1 MIDKARKKAY
11 VLLTEVLAEGKFS
24 NLALKKGLEGF
35 SETDKAFITALVYG
49 TIDKIINIDYVI
61 SLYVRSRIQ
70 PKIQNILRIGAFQV
84 LYMNKVPDS
93 AAVNTSVELAKD
105 IGKGM
110 LSGFVNG
117 VLRSVVRNKENIP
130 MPKDKI
136 KQISVKY
143 SYPEFLVA
151 EMIKNRGIEATEK
164 ACAFESDHK
173 TCLRFLS
180 QDKKQQFTEKNKVIP
195 AHYFEECVYISGEV
209 KLNSSV
215 SVQSESSL
223 AAVKAL
229 DVKQND
235 TVLDCCA
242 APGGKTV
249 CIAQI
254 LNGTGK
260 VVALDKYPHRVELIK
275 NNAKRCKVENIV
287 DAFCTD
293 MTKQNDLGLFDKV
306 LVDAPCSGLGVVD
319 QKPEI
324 KLNITPESLEEIEQT
339 QYKILQNASKHV
351 KSGGVLVYSTCTVRD
366 EENINIVKRFL
377 QENKDFYLDDMTNL
391 FGKRFEQGRQ
401 VQKGFVQLYPEN
413 DFIDGFFISR
423 MKKI

>member
-11 VLLTEVLAEGKFS
+11 VLLTEVLEDGKFS
-24 NLALKKGLEGF
+24 NLALKKGLDGF
-35 SETDKAFITALVYG
+35 SEIDKAFITALVYG

-61 SLYVRSRIQ
+61 SLYARGRIQ
-70 PKIQNILRIGAFQV
+70 PKVQNVLRLGAYQV
-84 LYMNKVPDS
+84 LYMHKVPDS

-117 VLRSVVRNKENIP
+117 VLRSIVRNRENIP
-130 MPKDKI
+130 MPNDNI

-151 EMIKNRGIEATEK
+151 EMIKERGIEATKK
-164 ACAFESDHK
+164 ACSYEGDHK

-180 QDKKQQFTEKNKVIP
+180 QKEKQRFAQQNQVMP
-195 AHYFEECVYISGEV
+195 AHYFDECAYITGEV
-209 KLNSSV
+209 ELNSEI

-229 DVKQND
+229 SVKQNE

-249 CIAQI
+249 CIAQT

-260 VVALDKYPHRVELIK
+260 VVALDKYSHRVELIK

-287 DAFCTD
+287 DAFCAD
-293 MTKQNDLGLFDKV
+293 MTKENDLGLFDKV

-324 KLNITPESLEEIEQT
+324 KLNITPQALKEIEQT

-377 QENKDFYLDDMTNL
+377 QENKDFYLDDMTGL
-391 FGKRFEQGRQ
+391 FGKKFEQDRQ
-401 VQKGFVQLYPEN
+401 VEKGFVQLYPEK
-413 DFIDGFFISR
+413 DLIDGFFISR
-423 MKKI
+423 MKRN

>member
-11 VLLTEVLAEGKFS
+11 VLLTEVLEDGKFS
-24 NLALKKGLEGF
+24 NLALKKGLDGF
-35 SETDKAFITALVYG
+35 SEIDKAFITALVYG

-61 SLYVRSRIQ
+61 SLYARGRIQ
-70 PKIQNILRIGAFQV
+70 PKVQNVLRLGAYQV

-117 VLRSVVRNKENIP
+117 VLRSIVRNRENIP
-130 MPKDKI
+130 MPKDKV

-143 SYPEFLVA
+143 SYPEFLVS
-151 EMIKNRGIEATEK
+151 EMISERGVEATEK
-164 ACAFESDHK
+164 ACAYEGDHK

-180 QDKKQQFTEKNKVIP
+180 QDKKQRFAEKNPVMP
-195 AHYFEECVYISGEV
+195 ARYFDECAYITGEV
-209 KLNSSV
+209 ELNSEV

-229 DVKQND
+229 DIKQNEI
-235 TVLDCCA
+235 VLDCCA
-242 APGGKTV
+242 APGGKTI
-249 CIAQI
+249 CIAQT
-254 LNGTGK
+254 LNGSGK

-287 DAFCTD
+287 DAFCAD
-293 MTKQNDLGLFDKV
+293 MTKENDLGLFDKV

-324 KLNITPESLEEIEQT
+324 KLNITKEALKEIEQT

-351 KSGGVLVYSTCTVRD
+351 KSGGVLVYSTCTVRSA
-366 EENINIVKRFL
+366 ENINIVNRFL
-377 QENKDFYLDDMTNL
+377 QENKDFYLDDMSNL
-391 FGKRFEQGRQ
+391 FGKKFEQDHS
-401 VQKGFVQLYPEN
+401 VEKGFVQLYPEK
-413 DFIDGFFISR
+413 DLIDGFFISR
-423 MKKI
+423 MKRN

>member
-11 VLLTEVLAEGKFS
+11 VLLTEVLEEGKFS

-35 SETDKAFITALVYG
+35 SQIDKAFITALVYG
-49 TIDKIINIDYVI
+49 TIDKIINIDYVL
-61 SLYVRSRIQ
+61 SLYARGKVNA
-70 PKIQNILRIGAFQV
+70 KVKNVLRLGVYQV
-84 LYMNKVPDS
+84 MYMDKVPDS

-110 LSGFVNG
+110 LSGFING
-117 VLRSVVRNKENIP
+117 VLRSVVRNKQDIP
-130 MPKDKI
+130 LPEEVVKK
-136 KQISVKY
+136 ISVKY

-151 EMIKNRGIEATEK
+151 EMIKNRGIEATKK
-164 ACAFESDHK
+164 ACAFSREHQTCIRFFKNEEKQAFMQKHK
-173 TCLRFLS
+173 CL
-180 QDKKQQFTEKNKVIP
+180 P
-195 AHYFEECVYISGEV
+195 AKYFDECAYITGEV
-209 KLNSSV
+209 ELTENV

-229 DVKQND
+229 AVKQND

-249 CIAQI
+249 CIAQF

-275 NNAKRCKVENIV
+275 SNAKRCKVEGIV
-287 DAFCTD
+287 DAFCAD
-293 MTKQNDLGLFDKV
+293 MTLKNDLGVFDKV
-306 LVDAPCSGLGVVD
+306 IVDAPCSGLGVVE

-324 KLNITPESLEEIEQT
+324 KLNITPNALKEIEQT
-339 QYKILQNASKHV
+339 QLAILKNASQHV

-366 EENINIVKRFL
+366 EENINIVKQFL
-377 QENKDFYLDDMTNL
+377 QENKDFYLDDMTGL
-391 FGKRFEQGRQ
+391 FGEKFEQDRH
-401 VQKGFVQLYPEN
+401 VENGFVQLYPEK
-413 DFIDGFFISR
+413 DLIDGFFISR
-423 MKKI
+423 MKKL